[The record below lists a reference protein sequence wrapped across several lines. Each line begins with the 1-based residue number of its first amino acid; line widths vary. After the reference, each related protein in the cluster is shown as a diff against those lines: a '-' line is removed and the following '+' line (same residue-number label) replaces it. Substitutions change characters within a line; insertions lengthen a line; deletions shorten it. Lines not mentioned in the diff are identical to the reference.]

1 MGHVVQRIIGSDHPA
16 LAGHFPDNPIVPGVV
31 LLTELLRAI
40 EQTLSW
46 EKGPV
51 TVRAVKFMRLLRPNE
66 PFTLRLEPLS
76 DREVSFVVTRAQD
89 RIAAGTVRCE
99 GSILQRARS

>member
-1 MGHVVQRIIGSDHPA
+1 MGHVMQRMIRPDHPA

-40 EQTLSW
+40 EQELHW

-51 TVRAVKFMRLLRPNE
+51 TVSSVKFMRLLRPNE
-66 PFTLRLEPLS
+66 PFTLRVEPRS
-76 DREVSFVVTRAQD
+76 DREVSFVVMRAHD
-89 RIAAGTVRCE
+89 RIAAGVVRCE
-99 GSILQRARS
+99 DAILPQAGS

>member
-1 MGHVVQRIIGSDHPA
+1 VMQRMIRPDHPA

-40 EQTLSW
+40 EQELHW

-51 TVRAVKFMRLLRPNE
+51 TVSSVKFMRLLRPTE
-66 PFTLRLEPLS
+66 PFTLRVEPRS
-76 DREVSFVVTRAQD
+76 DREVSFVVMRAQD
-89 RIAAGTVRCE
+89 RIAAGVVRCE
-99 GSILQRARS
+99 DAILPQAGS